1 MVSVR
6 NDDEMVKSQL
16 NDDEVGDVGLM
27 MLCVGVVVIAAKEI
41 MNTANKNVELNWTEV
56 YRTVL
61 IDCEILELLDEA
73 DAEQS
78 FANVS
83 DPDIEETFAS
93 MIVDIVNNPGQISEQ
108 INRKISGLEEALHQ
122 GSFDRIGGR
131 GTLREIWARLKR
143 LQMVSGVKRKL
154 ADRDWESY
162 GPLGPVGEEG
172 YGSSGW

>member
-1 MVSVR
+1 MGIGIGDQELGIGIGDWDSGLGFGIGIGIGVWDWGFGLGIGIWYW
-6 NDDEMVKSQL
+6 NL
-16 NDDEVGDVGLM
+16 GFGLGIIDEV
-27 MLCVGVVVIAAKEI
+27 
-41 MNTANKNVELNWTEV
+41 
-56 YRTVL
+56 
-61 IDCEILELLDEA
+61 
-73 DAEQS
+73 
-78 FANVS
+78 
-83 DPDIEETFAS
+83 
-93 MIVDIVNNPGQISEQ
+93 VNNPGQISEQ